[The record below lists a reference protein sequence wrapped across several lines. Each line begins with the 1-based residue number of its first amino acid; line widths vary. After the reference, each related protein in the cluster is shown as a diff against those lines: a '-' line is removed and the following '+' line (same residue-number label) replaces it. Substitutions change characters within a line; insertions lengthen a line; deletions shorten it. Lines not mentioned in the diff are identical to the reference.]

1 MEEIEVQITDLKN
14 AYNDILSAINNLK
27 DVEGLDA
34 EYEQLNTIA
43 DAIDERGTDLEKELE
58 ELKEQ
63 QYIKEHEEEWKAEKR
78 ELENEYWNS
87 QF

>member
-1 MEEIEVQITDLKN
+1 MEEIKIQITDLKN

-27 DVEGLDA
+27 DIEGLE

-43 DAIDERGTDLEKELE
+43 DTIDEKRRELEKELE
-58 ELKEQ
+58 ELEEQ
-63 QYIKEHEEEWKAEKR
+63 QYMEEHEEEWKAEKR